1 MGASTIFFNGKL
13 ISVPGS
19 YSEVDASGLEAVGL
33 GASGIVALLGT
44 SVGGKPYSAI
54 GSDVPSDLQIATRPA
69 QPFKFFRSGD
79 LREAAPLVFGPSTDP
94 DIPSGAQAIIFVKVN
109 PAAAASAVFNNPDG
123 PALGLAA
130 KDYGYFT
137 NQIAAEIGDSSDHI
151 AADLVV
157 PGSGRGQMITLTFED
172 IEEVFDNVGG
182 ETVFTLK
189 YLASAPS
196 NGFTTIT
203 VAVTASAIV
212 AAFTRAALGLDTDV
226 TNPVTPG
233 QVIELVSSNAGDT
246 AIVVEIYG
254 TNAANATQRQQVTLN
269 GITPVDTA
277 GLWNAF
283 HGARIVSGT
292 ALGTITLRN
301 DGAGTTVTTLTA
313 GAPTKGLRPCVDMT
327 VAGTAISYVADAAST
342 NKVTAYGL
350 SSTGT
355 VQTEVVTLNGTT
367 PVPGTAL
374 WKRLDYLALGG
385 LAVARTLTIA
395 GNAAN
400 APFSGFSTIQKM
412 ADKFNAT
419 PGFTLAPVTNRPSTF
434 LASDLDIVTA
444 TNILSPANPSFYA
457 DLMAVVTKLNAE
469 SSLVVATRG
478 TPGTGAPS
486 NTTAVVFL
494 TGGHE
499 GSTTPGQEANPT
511 ATFADWQAGLDLLT
525 KVFKNSVVVLTGD
538 AAVHA
543 AVDAHCAYMGGIGR
557 QECDAFVGLMNS
569 TLTDVVE
576 KSNTN
581 PLTPGIKQQIINL
594 GSRHIRALAQTV
606 QRYDTLGELR
616 EFMPPFGAAILAGM
630 QAGSPVGTSLTHKYA
645 NVIKLRQHSGWNPV
659 DDAEEM
665 IQAGLCFMET
675 VDGIGRRVVRNVT
688 THLSTSNIAYT
699 EGSVNEAV
707 NYAVYNFRTQME
719 RVVGKRG
726 FVGTVNGAKAI
737 AINTLGLLV
746 GVALVTWRNLSI
758 DLILDVLEVACEIAP
773 VLPINFVKSTIHLV
787 SVPQSAAAA

>member
-1 MGASTIFFNGKL
+1 MSATTIFFNGKL

-44 SVGGKPYSAI
+44 AVGGKPYTAI
-54 GSDVPSDLQIATRPA
+54 GSDVASDLQIATRPA

-109 PAAAASAVFNNPDG
+109 PAEAAVATFINADG
-123 PALGLAA
+123 PALVLTA

-137 NQIAAEIGDSSDHI
+137 NQIAAEIGNGT
-151 AADLVV
+151 AM
-157 PGSGRGQMITLTFED
+157 GKMITLTFED
-172 IEEVFDNVGG
+172 IEEVFDDVGG
-182 ETVFTLK
+182 EAVFALK
-189 YLASAPS
+189 YLSGTPS
-196 NGFTTIT
+196 TGFTTIT

-212 AAFTRAALGLDTDV
+212 TAFTRAGLGLDGDV
-226 TNPVTPG
+226 TAQVTAG
-233 QVIELVSSNAGDT
+233 QVIELVSSSAADT
-246 AIVVEIYG
+246 AVVVEIFG
-254 TNAANATQRQQVTLN
+254 TNASNATQRQQATLN
-269 GITPVDTA
+269 GITAVDTV
-277 GLWNAF
+277 GVWNSF
-283 HGARIVSGT
+283 HGARIVSGI
-292 ALGTITLRN
+292 AVGTITLRN
-301 DGAGTTVTTLTA
+301 DGAGTTITTLTA
-313 GAPTKGLRPCVDMT
+313 GVPTKGLRACTDMV
-327 VAGTAISYVADAAST
+327 VAGTAVAYVADGAST
-342 NKVTAYGL
+342 ARVTAYGL
-350 SSTGT
+350 SSTG
-355 VQTEVVTLNGTT
+355 VIQTEVKQLAGAA
-367 PVPGTAL
+367 PVAGTAL
-374 WKRLDYLALGG
+374 WKRIDFLALGE
-385 LAVARTLTIA
+385 LAAARTLTVS
-395 GNAAN
+395 GTSVN
-400 APFSGFSTIQKM
+400 APFSGYSTIQKM

-419 PGFTLAPVTNRPSTF
+419 LGYTFAPVTNRPSTF
-434 LASDLDIVTA
+434 LASDLDIATA
-444 TNILSPANPSFYA
+444 TSILSPANPSFYA
-457 DLMAVVTKLNAE
+457 NLAAIVTKLNAE
-469 SSLVVATRG
+469 SSLVTAARG
-478 TPGTGAPS
+478 TPGTGAPT

-499 GSTTPGQEANPT
+499 GSTTPGQEAIPQ
-511 ATFADWQAGLDLLT
+511 AAFGDWQAGLDLLT
-525 KVFKNSVVVLTGD
+525 KVFKNSVVVVTGD
-538 AAVHA
+538 PAVHA
-543 AVDAHCAYMGGIGR
+543 ALEAHCAYMGGIGR
-557 QECDAFVGLMNS
+557 QECDGFVGLMNS
-569 TLTDVVE
+569 TQTDIVE

-594 GSRHIRALAQTV
+594 GSRHIRAFAQTV

-675 VDGIGRRVVRNVT
+675 VDGIGRRVVRNIT

-707 NYAVYNFRTQME
+707 NYAVYNFRTEME
-719 RVVGKRG
+719 RSVGKRG
-726 FVGTVNGAKAI
+726 FSSSVNATKGF
-737 AINTLGLLV
+737 AINILGLLV